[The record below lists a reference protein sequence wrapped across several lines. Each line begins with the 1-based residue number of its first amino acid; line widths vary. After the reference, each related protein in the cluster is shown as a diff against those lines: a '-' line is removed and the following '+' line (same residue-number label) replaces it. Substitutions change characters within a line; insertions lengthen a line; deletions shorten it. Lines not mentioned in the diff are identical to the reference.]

1 MARHVP
7 QDDEA
12 ARWFAKADRG
22 PLTADDR
29 KAFLEWLEQHGNAEA
44 YQQTADAWS
53 TLGAAKNAQGLMA
66 MRAAAL
72 RDASG
77 VSRRRAIFGLAGA
90 ATAAGAGGVAVMMA
104 SAAGATIRTGAG
116 ERLTAPLPD
125 GSSVTLA
132 PLSTVRVQ
140 FDDKRRRARLIE
152 GQAYFDVRSA
162 PERPFQLVVGDEHAQ
177 GVGGRFQVTKQ
188 GETAQILIED
198 GALDVAAA
206 GQGAPRRVTTGQML
220 SGPAGARPVVAADLD
235 ELTAWRDGRLVFS
248 DTPLPQVA
256 AAFNRYS
263 SDQFALAPDARLDG
277 IRISGSFRYD
287 GGREFANAL
296 RVGFGVRVRQVD
308 KTTWEIAE

>member
-1 MARHVP
+1 MALAP
-7 QDDEA
+7 DDDEA

-22 PLTADDR
+22 PLTAADR
-29 KAFLEWLEQHGNAEA
+29 KAFLEWLEAPGNADA
-44 YQQTADAWS
+44 YQEAADAWS
-53 TLGAAKNAQGLMA
+53 TLGAARGAPGLMA

-90 ATAAGAGGVAVMMA
+90 AATACASGAALMVA

-140 FDDKRRRARLIE
+140 YDKRRRRVRLIE
-152 GQAYFDVRSA
+152 GQAYFDARSA
-162 PERPFQLVVGDEHAQ
+162 PGRPFQVVAGDQHAQ
-177 GVGGRFQVTKQ
+177 GDGGRFQVTRR
-188 GETAQILIED
+188 GETAEILIED
-198 GALDVAAA
+198 GALDVATDE
-206 GQGAPRRVTTGQML
+206 GASRRLTTGQMI
-220 SGPAGARPVVAADLD
+220 SGPTGAQRVAAADVD
-235 ELTAWRDGRLVFS
+235 ELTAWREGRLVFS
-248 DTPLPQVA
+248 DAALAQVV

-263 SDQFALAPDARLDG
+263 RDRLSLAADTRLDA

-287 GGREFANAL
+287 GTREFAQAL
-296 RVGFGVRVRQVD
+296 QAGFGLRVRQVD
-308 KTTWEIAE
+308 ETTWEIAE